1 MQAVYL
7 LLGNEQGLKEAYLKE
22 LLIKMDAFKSEVSV
36 TKIFL
41 SELSAVGFAEK
52 LFFQFFFFKKRNFYC
67 L

>member
-36 TKIFL
+36 TKIFFVRTL
-41 SELSAVGFAEK
+41 SC
-52 LFFQFFFFKKRNFYC
+52 RIC
-67 L
+67 